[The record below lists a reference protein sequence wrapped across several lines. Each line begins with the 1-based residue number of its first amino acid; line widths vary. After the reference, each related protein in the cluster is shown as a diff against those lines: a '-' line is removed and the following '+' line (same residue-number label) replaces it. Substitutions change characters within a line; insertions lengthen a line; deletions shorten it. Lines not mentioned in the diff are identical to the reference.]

1 MTEAAGDGRS
11 MARNFATVGGATL
24 LSRVLG
30 FVRDIALA
38 AVLGTGPVADA
49 FFAAFRLPNLFRRLF
64 AEGAFNSA
72 FVPLFSRAL
81 ARGGPVEAKYFS
93 ARIISWLF
101 WFLVV
106 LTLVAEIFMAQVVA
120 VFVPGFVDDPA
131 KFELTVLLTRICF
144 PYLAAMSLM
153 AAIGG
158 ILNGLR
164 RFLAVAMA
172 PVLLNVVLVGLL
184 GVLVVTVEQGGA
196 QTGIILSWGV
206 LAGGVAQLVLVM
218 WAARRAGF
226 LPRIG
231 WPAFGPDVRRFWALA
246 VPAILAGGVTQINIF
261 IGTVIASG
269 ADSAISY
276 LYFADRLYQLPLG
289 MIGIA
294 IGVVLLPELSAHLKA
309 DRPPEAR
316 KAQDQALLFALIFT
330 LPAAIALMVAATP
343 IITVLFQRGAFDAT
357 ATASTASALVAF
369 SAGLPAFVAIKVFQ
383 PGFFARE
390 DTATPTWFAAL
401 SVAINISLSLALFPT
416 LSFVGI
422 AIATSIAAWVNA
434 AMLLTT
440 LIRRR
445 QYWIDS
451 DQLLRYAWIGVAAMA
466 MAVALIIPA
475 DWFMDQ
481 LAGGMGTLVGFAT
494 LAGLVTGGG
503 IIYFLALH
511 ITGALP
517 LGVLTRFVR
526 RLH

>member
-1 MTEAAGDGRS
+1 MTRTAGGGRT
-11 MARNFATVGGATL
+11 MAKNFATVGGATL

-30 FVRDIALA
+30 FVRDVALA

-64 AEGAFNSA
+64 AEGAFNAA
-72 FVPLFSRAL
+72 FVPLFSKAL
-81 ARGGPVEAKYFS
+81 EQGGSAEAKFFS

-106 LTLVAEIFMAQVVA
+106 LTVLAEIFMVQVVA
-120 VFVPGFVDDPA
+120 VFVPGFVADPA

-164 RFLAVAMA
+164 RFLAVALA

-184 GVLVVTVEQGGA
+184 GVMVLTVERGGPI
-196 QTGIILSWGV
+196 TGIILAWGV
-206 LAGGVAQLVLVM
+206 LAGGAAQLALVA

-226 LPRIG
+226 LPRLG
-231 WPAFGPDVRRFWALA
+231 WPAFGPDVRRFWLLAL
-246 VPAILAGGVTQINIF
+246 PAILAGGITQINIF
-261 IGTVIASG
+261 IGTIIASG

-294 IGVVLLPELSAHLKA
+294 IGVVLLPELSRHLKA

-316 KAQDQALLFALIFT
+316 AAQDQALLFAIIFT
-330 LPAAIALMVAATP
+330 LPAAVALMVAATP
-343 IITVLFQRGAFDAT
+343 IIAVLFQRGAFDAT
-357 ATASTASALVAF
+357 ATANTASALVAF

-390 DTATPTWFAAL
+390 DTLTPTIFAAI
-401 SVAINISLSLALFPT
+401 SVAINISLSLALFPAI
-416 LSFVGI
+416 SFVGI
-422 AIATSIAAWVNA
+422 AIATTVSAWVNA
-434 AMLLTT
+434 AMLLAT

-445 QYWIDS
+445 QYRINS

-466 MAVALIIPA
+466 MAVALIVPTH
-475 DWFMDQ
+475 WFSDR
-481 LAGGMGTLVGFAT
+481 LTAGMGNLLGAAALF
-494 LAGLVTGGG
+494 GLVTGGAA
-503 IIYFLALH
+503 IYFLALH
-511 ITGALP
+511 ITRALP
-517 LGVLTRFVR
+517 LGALFRFMH